1 LKHYLQ
7 LHLLVLLLAT
17 TAILGELISL
27 PAAGLVIWRTLFASL
42 GAAAWVTLVR
52 RHSLWPGKR
61 AARAYLGIGFVVGL
75 HWICFFGAV
84 KLANISVCLAGMATI
99 SLFTAFTEPLL
110 EKRRIRPFEVL
121 LGLLVVAGIGVVA
134 GFVGKEHLLGL
145 GVALISA
152 FLASVFPVLNRK
164 LVTGGSDPLTMVAW
178 EMAGALT
185 AALLLFPFVSGGF
198 SLVAWKTLLAWK
210 GLDWLWL
217 LLLALVCTVF
227 AHGFHI
233 SLLKHLSAYTM
244 NLAFNFEPLY
254 GILAAALF
262 FGEYKELHP
271 LFYAGLAT
279 ILLANLLHPLMV
291 HRIRRRQVLDE
302 TSNSVSSSSG

>member
-1 LKHYLQ
+1 MKHYLQ

>member
-27 PAAGLVIWRTLFASL
+27 PAAGLVIWRTLFASI

-52 RHSLWPGKR
+52 RRPLWPGKR

-121 LGLLVVAGIGVVA
+121 LGLLVVAGIGLVA
-134 GFVGKEHLLGL
+134 GFVSREHLLGL
-145 GVALISA
+145 GVALLSA

-185 AALLLFPFVSGGF
+185 AALLLFPFVGGGV
-198 SLVAWKTLLAWK
+198 SLLAWN

-279 ILLANLLHPLMV
+279 ILLANVLHPLV
-291 HRIRRRQVLDE
+291 LHRLQKSRQIR
-302 TSNSVSSSSG
+302 

>member
-1 LKHYLQ
+1 MKHYLQ

-27 PAAGLVIWRTLFASL
+27 PAAGLVIWRTLFASI
-42 GAAAWVTLVR
+42 GAALWVTLVR
-52 RHSLWPGKR
+52 RHSIWPGKK
-61 AARAYLGIGFVVGL
+61 AARAYVGIGFVVGL

-84 KLANISVCLAGMATI
+84 KLSNISVCLAGMATI

-121 LGLLVVAGIGVVA
+121 LGLLVVAGIGLVA
-134 GFVGKEHLLGL
+134 GFVSKQHLLGL
-145 GVALISA
+145 GVALLIA

-178 EMAGALT
+178 EMVGAL
-185 AALLLFPFVSGGF
+185 AASLLLFPFVGGGV
-198 SLVAWKTLLAWK
+198 SLLAWK

-233 SLLKHLSAYTM
+233 RPLKHLSAYTM

-279 ILLANLLHPLMV
+279 ILLANLLHPLLV
-291 HRIRRRQVLDE
+291 HWIRKRQLDA